1 MAHQHSHKTGR
12 NLTFAIVLNF
22 VFFVIELICGN
33 LFNSKIIIADA
44 IHDLGDVLLLT
55 TSLIIDKVSRK
66 KPTLKFSYG
75 FRRLVVIGALLNA
88 AVLLIGSWQLARWIY
103 FEVAFPNNHPYVNI
117 PGLFWVSLLGIGV
130 NLIAAW
136 RVHGS
141 KGVLEQSVFVHLLED
156 VLGWAISFLA
166 SILMWITG
174 YHEIDRIVSILILL
188 IVGWNVLANLWRT
201 FKVMMAAT
209 PDEKELK
216 QIKQAISKIEGV
228 VKIENVHYWSLDGEQ
243 NIFTARILVMAKS
256 DAQIIRQQVSRI
268 LADFLIVDSTIELIE
283 K

>member
-1 MAHQHSHKTGR
+1 
-12 NLTFAIVLNF
+12 
-22 VFFVIELICGN
+22 
-33 LFNSKIIIADA
+33 
-44 IHDLGDVLLLT
+44 
-55 TSLIIDKVSRK
+55 
-66 KPTLKFSYG
+66 
-75 FRRLVVIGALLNA
+75 
-88 AVLLIGSWQLARWIY
+88 
-103 FEVAFPNNHPYVNI
+103 
-117 PGLFWVSLLGIGV
+117 
-130 NLIAAW
+130 
-136 RVHGS
+136 
-141 KGVLEQSVFVHLLED
+141 VHLLED